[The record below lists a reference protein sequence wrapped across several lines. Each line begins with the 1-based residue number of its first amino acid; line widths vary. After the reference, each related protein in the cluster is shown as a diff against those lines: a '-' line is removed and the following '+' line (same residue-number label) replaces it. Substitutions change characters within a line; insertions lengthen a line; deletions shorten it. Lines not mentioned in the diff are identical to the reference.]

1 MRRTIK
7 LLEFKKVKAASG
19 IATCASGVL
28 ECHASNKQYAV
39 QRQGGNQLSELA
51 KVCPDS
57 AWLEETV
64 RMFPLR
70 PVMMNPHSLSAG
82 FMEYPPGA
90 YHIVRF
96 EQALGSLGCMGYDV
110 SQYPEVCSLSK
121 SMRGFCQD
129 FRSGTKLHK
138 TTVLTRQVATKLEE
152 RQSCVHHA
160 GKLLR
165 LLLVNQ

>member
-1 MRRTIK
+1 M
-7 LLEFKKVKAASG
+7 LQEYWN
-19 IATCASGVL
+19 ATPVI
-28 ECHASNKQYAV
+28 
-39 QRQGGNQLSELA
+39 GNMQSRDREAISELA

-57 AWLEETV
+57 ARLEEPV

-70 PVMMNPHSLSAG
+70 PVMMNLHSLSAG

-121 SMRGFCQD
+121 SMR
-129 FRSGTKLHK
+129 
-138 TTVLTRQVATKLEE
+138 
-152 RQSCVHHA
+152 
-160 GKLLR
+160 
-165 LLLVNQ
+165 